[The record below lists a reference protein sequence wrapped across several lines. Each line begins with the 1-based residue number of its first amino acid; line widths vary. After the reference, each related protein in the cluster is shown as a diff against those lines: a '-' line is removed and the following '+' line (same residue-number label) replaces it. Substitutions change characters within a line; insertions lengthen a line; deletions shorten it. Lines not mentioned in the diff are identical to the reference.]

1 LQGREMKSAQKVTR
15 VKLDIEQ
22 NNDYILLGIVSA
34 EPDYKLS
41 LALNKKFRISL
52 KNISPLKITGDNE
65 SEMTFSRFSNNDDR
79 TDLIFILVS
88 NRSGKGF
95 LLNKFKN
102 IDYLL
107 QIQISE
113 KEVNLN
119 LITSYLREIDTVN
132 AVFNIDISKIKDKNL
147 HYLTQ

>member
-1 LQGREMKSAQKVTR
+1 MKSIQKITK
-15 VKLDIEQ
+15 VKLNIEQ
-22 NNDYILLGIVSA
+22 NNDYILLGLVSA

-41 LALNKKFRISL
+41 LTLNKKFRISL
-52 KNISPLKITGDNE
+52 KNISPLKLPGDDR
-65 SEMTFSRFSNNDDR
+65 SELVFSRFSNNDDP
-79 TDLIFILVS
+79 TDLMFSLIS
-88 NRSGKGF
+88 NRTGKNF
-95 LLNKFKN
+95 LLNKLKN

-119 LITSYLREIDTVN
+119 NITSSLREIDTVT
-132 AVFNIDISKIKDKNL
+132 AVFNIDLNTIKDKNL

>member
-1 LQGREMKSAQKVTR
+1 MKSTQKVTR
-15 VKLDIEQ
+15 VRLNIEQ
-22 NNDYILLGIVSA
+22 NNEYILIGLVSA

-52 KNISPLKITGDNE
+52 KNISPLRLPADNN
-65 SEMTFSRFSNNDDR
+65 SEFTFSRFSNNDDP
-79 TDLIFILVS
+79 TDLIFILIS
-88 NRSGKGF
+88 NRSGKNY
-95 LLNKFKN
+95 LLNKLKN

-107 QIQISE
+107 QIHISE

-119 LITSYLREIDTVN
+119 LITSYLREIDTITS
-132 AVFNIDISKIKDKNL
+132 VFNINTDTLKDKNL